1 MFLDVPTLFIVS
13 TCIAGLLGL
22 ILFFAWIQD
31 RSIRALA
38 WWGAAYML
46 GGVGVAMWIAESA
59 LMSQPFTY
67 GLSNALL
74 FAACGTIWTGARLFY
89 ARKIRPLA
97 LCAGA
102 LIWILACQIPS
113 FATSDMARIVLSSL
127 IVSVYTF
134 ATAREIWTDRRKRAS
149 WRWAAICMPML
160 HGLVFLPPIPLAVM
174 NAGEGA
180 LLTNG
185 WVAVFTLETLLYV
198 VGTAFIALMMV
209 KERAESQY
217 KMAAATDPLTGLL
230 NRRGFMERADV
241 LIGRS
246 ARKRGGRVSLL
257 MFDLDHFKSINDRF
271 GHAAGDAALRVFAE
285 TVQTTMREG
294 DVVGRLGGEEFAALV
309 SGSAGEA
316 AVAAE
321 RVRTAFEAAGVTIAG
336 HAMGATVSIGVAD
349 TRAKACNIGHMLA
362 RADTALYAAKEAGRN
377 RVVCAPKE
385 VKASAAAAKSEGNS
399 DTGATKPDRRRSDT
413 PTPAGVARAA

>member
-46 GGVGVAMWIAESA
+46 GGVGVAIWIAESA

-67 GLSNALL
+67 GISNALL

-89 ARKIRPLA
+89 AREIRPLA

-102 LIWILACQIPS
+102 AIWIVACQIPS
-113 FATSDMARIVLSSL
+113 FAASDMARIVLSSL
-127 IVSVYTF
+127 IVSAYTF
-134 ATAREIWTDRRKRAS
+134 ATAREIWTDRRKRDR
-149 WRWAAICMPML
+149 WRWAAICMPVL

-174 NAGEGA
+174 NAGEEA
-180 LLTNG
+180 LLPNG
-185 WVAVFTLETLLYV
+185 WIAVFTLETLLYV

-241 LIGRS
+241 LVGRS

-271 GHAAGDAALRVFAE
+271 GHAVGDAALRVFAE
-285 TVQTTMREG
+285 TAQNTMREG

-321 RVRTAFEAAGVTIAG
+321 RVRAAFEAAGVTIAG

-349 TRAKACNIGHMLA
+349 TRAKACNISHLLA

-385 VKASAAAAKSEGNS
+385 VKASASAAKSDGKS
-399 DTGATKPDRRRSDT
+399 DTATAKPDRRRSDT
-413 PTPAGVARAA
+413 SAGVARAA